1 MGTNL
6 LRWLGNEEGEW
17 EAKETYGDRKA
28 PQRRGRIKVK
38 VERAR
43 HPGNV
48 GEILRRGAR
57 AIPGSQELGGGR

>member
-1 MGTNL
+1 M
-6 LRWLGNEEGEW
+6 RRGNG
-17 EAKETYGDRKA
+17 KLKKLTGIGDRKA
-28 PQRRGRIKVK
+28 LQRRGRIKVK

-57 AIPGSQELGGGR
+57 ASPGSQELGGGR